1 MINKKEFDLLL
12 KEISQIENKIVE
24 IKVLNQF
31 DKANEFE
38 NRLSEIREIAK
49 TIHLDQEGLS
59 RGFDDISLSVLHD
72 LIELKANVDYFVLKS
87 NNIIESVD
95 ENRIDAEALEKIRV
109 LWENLDKYVTYWEE
123 STTPHNP
130 IEEMDYNKQ
139 IGNLTL
145 EIIIYQLQIEGVLN
159 YNKVF
164 KYCKKE
170 YLINS
175 IKETLFNGA
184 KDEFNDEIR
193 RKNLTNLAK
202 NLTEIDIYD

>member
-109 LWENLDKYVTYWEE
+109 LWENRQRHIILLKRW
-123 STTPHNP
+123 
-130 IEEMDYNKQ
+130 IIINK
-139 IGNLTL
+139 L
-145 EIIIYQLQIEGVLN
+145 EI
-159 YNKVF
+159 
-164 KYCKKE
+164 
-170 YLINS
+170 
-175 IKETLFNGA
+175 
-184 KDEFNDEIR
+184 
-193 RKNLTNLAK
+193 
-202 NLTEIDIYD
+202 

>member
-109 LWENLDKYVTYWEE
+109 LWENLDKYVT
-123 STTPHNP
+123 
-130 IEEMDYNKQ
+130 D
-139 IGNLTL
+139 
-145 EIIIYQLQIEGVLN
+145 
-159 YNKVF
+159 
-164 KYCKKE
+164 
-170 YLINS
+170 
-175 IKETLFNGA
+175 
-184 KDEFNDEIR
+184 
-193 RKNLTNLAK
+193 RKSVV
-202 NLTEIDIYD
+202 

>member
-139 IGNLTL
+139 IGNLTH
-145 EIIIYQLQIEGVLN
+145 ENIIYQLQIEGVLN

-164 KYCKKE
+164 KYCKK
-170 YLINS
+170 
-175 IKETLFNGA
+175 
-184 KDEFNDEIR
+184 
-193 RKNLTNLAK
+193 
-202 NLTEIDIYD
+202 